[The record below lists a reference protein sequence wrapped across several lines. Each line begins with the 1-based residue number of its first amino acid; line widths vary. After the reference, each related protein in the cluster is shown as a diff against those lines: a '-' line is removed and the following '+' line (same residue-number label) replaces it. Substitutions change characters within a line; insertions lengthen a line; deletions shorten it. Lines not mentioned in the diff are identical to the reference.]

1 MSSLSQTAI
10 TRFTQ
15 PLMQVRC
22 ELCCI
27 SANENEEHPVL
38 PYENMGL

>member
-22 ELCCI
+22 ELSCI
-27 SANENEEHPVL
+27 SPNEHEKHPVL
-38 PYENMGL
+38 LDENMGL